1 MGFVPR
7 LLVVQPDQN
16 QAETLRNALRAHIP
30 DEIVIA
36 ESVEDALAS
45 IDRQLPDVILLPSLM
60 SSVVEDYLIAYL
72 SARPGAGHVQL
83 LGMPRLERAPV
94 VLPVQPPQ
102 KPVGLHEHFRS
113 LLWWRRKQAAPRE
126 VLGVPR
132 RDPDGFI
139 QDVVDYLAAARD
151 LKKELKE
158 LGEESAAMN
167 PYSERRR
174 EPRFTSDEVPWIS
187 FVRMGDEQAT
197 LIDVSSRGAL
207 VRLQSR
213 PDPRFLKRPETN
225 QRQARLTMEVGYH
238 REVHAAGRIIRCV
251 PLASGGK
258 TEYEIAFL
266 FDDQVS
272 LNERVV
278 ERLELTHLLTDASA
292 IFVMP
297 EAATGGRALGPSS
310 ERRDI

>member
-7 LLVVQPDQN
+7 LLVVQPDQT
-16 QAETLRNALRAHIP
+16 QADTLRNALRAHIP

-36 ESVEDALAS
+36 QSVEDALAS
-45 IDRQLPDVILLPSLM
+45 IDRQMPDVILLPTLM

-83 LGMPRLERAPV
+83 LGLPRLERAPV
-94 VLPVQPPQ
+94 LPPVQAPR
-102 KPVGLHEHFRS
+102 RS
-113 LLWWRRKQAAPRE
+113 LLWWRRKAAPRE

-151 LKKELKE
+151 LKKELRE
-158 LGEESAAMN
+158 LSEESAATN

-174 EPRFTSDEVPWIS
+174 EPRFSSDEVPWIS
-187 FVRMGDEQAT
+187 FVRMGEEQAT

-213 PDPRFLKRPETN
+213 PDPRFLKRPESN
-225 QRQARLTMEVGYH
+225 QRQPRLTMEVGYH

-272 LNERVV
+272 LTERVV
-278 ERLELTHLLTDASA
+278 ERLELTHLLGDASA
-292 IFVMP
+292 IFVGAEP
-297 EAATGGRALGPSS
+297 NAVRALGPSS

>member
-1 MGFVPR
+1 MPR

-16 QAETLRNALRAHIP
+16 QADTLRNALRAHIP

-36 ESVEDALAS
+36 HSVEDALAS
-45 IDRQLPDVILLPSLM
+45 IDRQVPDVILLPTLM

-94 VLPVQPPQ
+94 VLPAQAPQ
-102 KPVGLHEHFRS
+102 KPVGIRDQWRS
-113 LLWWRRKQAAPRE
+113 LLWWRRKPAPRE

-151 LKKELKE
+151 LKQELKE
-158 LGEESAAMN
+158 LSEESAAMN

-251 PLASGGK
+251 PLPSGGK

-272 LNERVV
+272 LTERVV

-297 EAATGGRALGPSS
+297 EVSVGGRALGPSS